1 MESVFSHM
9 RDGSG
14 NGNFAGFEPVVA
26 DGNWQDYS
34 LTFTNADFFSMDFS
48 GATNMDLLFGFGFG
62 SDRDVT
68 NDMEE
73 FLMNVQ
79 VDNFTVTL
87 SSIPEPNSLLIFG
100 LAGLVIAGRR
110 RKR

>member
-1 MESVFSHM
+1 M
-9 RDGSG
+9 RNGAG
-14 NGNFAGFEPVVA
+14 TGNFAGFEPLVA
-26 DGNWQDYS
+26 DGTWQDYS

-48 GATNMDLLFGFGFG
+48 GATNVDLLFGFGFDSNLDV
-62 SDRDVT
+62 SD
-68 NDMEE
+68 DMGEII
-73 FLMNVQ
+73 MNVH

-87 SSIPEPNSLLIFG
+87 SSVPEPNSLLIFG